1 MFKKRSPK
9 EKKAAKRA
17 PVCNG
22 DSDIEEI
29 TIIDDDS
36 REAVKR
42 MRQDDSDVDS
52 DVSLE

>member
-9 EKKAAKRA
+9 GKRVRT
-17 PVCNG
+17 P

-29 TIIDDDS
+29 TILDDDS
-36 REAVKR
+36 REAVK
-42 MRQDDSDVDS
+42 QSKKKDDNSDVDS

>member
-1 MFKKRSPK
+1 MKQQQLP
-9 EKKAAKRA
+9 KRA
-17 PVCNG
+17 RTP

-36 REAVKR
+36 PDAVKR
-42 MRQDDSDVDS
+42 PKQADNSDVDS

>member
-9 EKKAAKRA
+9 EKQPAKRFRT
-17 PVCNG
+17 P

-29 TIIDDDS
+29 TIIDDESRDAMTKKSKQDS
-36 REAVKR
+36 
-42 MRQDDSDVDS
+42 SDVDS

>member
-9 EKKAAKRA
+9 EKRPAKRVRT
-17 PVCNG
+17 P

-42 MRQDDSDVDS
+42 PNEDDDSDVDS